1 MNPLEIP
8 LPNGTDVVVRRLP
21 GDGLDAGV
29 TDGVAGRVR
38 GILSDGSVQIALIGG
53 REVTVARRAV
63 IPAKAGQFRFAA
75 RREATWSRLGRGA
88 SRGAIVLETI
98 VGSRAWGLATDA
110 SDTDHRGLFA
120 APFSLRLG
128 LVAPPQDL
136 VSADGSASYWEIGKG
151 IAQAL
156 RNDPNTLEMLFLPS
170 ARATDEIGAWILE
183 ERDAFPSKEM
193 LGSFGRYAL
202 SQLRKLA
209 STARLHSYREQLFHW
224 LRTEPNLAL
233 DTAVERLAGL
243 AVADGNGTP
252 QMANDATRA
261 EAKERIKQLYRSL
274 ADRQV
279 LPEATF
285 AALRAFAQDP
295 QAHARSEDSLGPAL
309 PAPLRPKNAYNLL
322 RLMATAEHW
331 LITGTPEFAFGGALH
346 ERLFAI
352 KRGEVPLDDVLAEA
366 TEKARAVEEAHRNS
380 PLPARADVRRADAL
394 LRRCHEEL
402 LRRHAAR
409 VPGIF
414 GADAPEPEL
423 PTIDAVAEPDAGEAL
438 KEPS

>member
-21 GDGLDAGV
+21 GDRLDASIA
-29 TDGVAGRVR
+29 DGIAGRV
-38 GILSDGSVQIALIGG
+38 GGVLPDGSVQVTLIGG
-53 REVTVARRAV
+53 RQITVARPAV
-63 IPAKAGQFRFAA
+63 VPAKAGQFRFAA
-75 RREATWSRLGRGA
+75 RREATWSRLGPGA
-88 SRGAIVLETI
+88 SNGAIVLETI
-98 VGSRAWGLATDA
+98 VGSRAWGLATES
-110 SDTDHRGLFA
+110 SDTDRRGLFA

-156 RNDPNTLEMLFLPS
+156 RNDPNTLEMLFIPS

-209 STARLHSYREQLFHW
+209 STARLHSYREQLFYW

-233 DTAVERLAGL
+233 DTAVERLASL
-243 AVADGNGTP
+243 AVTDGKATP
-252 QMANDATRA
+252 QTANAATRT

-295 QAHARSEDSLGPAL
+295 LAHARSEDSLGPAL
-309 PAPLRPKNAYNLL
+309 PAPFRPKNAYNLL

-331 LITGTPEFAFGGALH
+331 LATGTPEFAFGGALH
-346 ERLFAI
+346 DRLFSI

-366 TEKARAVEEAHRNS
+366 TEKARAVEEAQRNS
-380 PLPARADVRRADAL
+380 PLQARADVRRADAL
-394 LRRCHEEL
+394 LRRCQEEL

-423 PTIDAVAEPDAGEAL
+423 PSVDAGGDEDDV
-438 KEPS
+438 EGNS